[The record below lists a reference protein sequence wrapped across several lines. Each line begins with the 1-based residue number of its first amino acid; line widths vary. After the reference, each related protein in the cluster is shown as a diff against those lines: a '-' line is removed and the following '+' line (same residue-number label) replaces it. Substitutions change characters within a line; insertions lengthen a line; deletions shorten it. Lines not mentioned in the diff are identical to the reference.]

1 MKEPSGKCFHHL
13 GQLSRS
19 TCVCCAQLT
28 DKFHLG
34 LCLQVRSGTPVCAP
48 QIAPTVCA
56 APVISGLASASLCCG
71 RDRFARDTA
80 GKGTMAWNCSS
91 AAHVATDSAAELYE
105 SWADGLRRPRPG
117 SQHPLHRLATPP
129 PTRRCCLHPQSH
141 HHQQW
146 QRPDFMCARKTREGW
161 MERVKTRWEEKG
173 RKERRK
179 DLLLSAKDQSHRE
192 REAEIEKEEFK
203 ARQKEGGVNT
213 HNPHPSSSNP
223 HQ

>member
-1 MKEPSGKCFHHL
+1 MLMNLSVCPPDVCVADVDSFASQRIPDSDGQISPLSTKKGWKKRRMDVKEPSGKCFHHL

-48 QIAPTVCA
+48 QIVPTVCA
-56 APVISGLASASLCCG
+56 APVISGLVSASLCCG

-105 SWADGLRRPRPG
+105 SQADGLRRPRPG

-161 MERVKTRWEEKG
+161 MERV
-173 RKERRK
+173 
-179 DLLLSAKDQSHRE
+179 
-192 REAEIEKEEFK
+192 
-203 ARQKEGGVNT
+203 
-213 HNPHPSSSNP
+213 
-223 HQ
+223 